1 LVRSGTHRV
10 DRRAYRK
17 CKTDDRYSASG
28 EHRGGINLTGLDQPL
43 GFGTDVEAHGR
54 STLIFKGD
62 QPALHRPPAPQLV
75 KDSSVAHDVVEML
88 EGE

>member
-1 LVRSGTHRV
+1 MIALPPAASIAAESTSPASTSRWVSVRTSR
-10 DRRAYRK
+10 
-17 CKTDDRYSASG
+17 
-28 EHRGGINLTGLDQPL
+28 LTGDQ
-43 GFGTDVEAHGR
+43 
-54 STLIFKGD
+54 TLISKGD